1 MIDIYTTA
9 KVLGYEQLTGNAAA
23 NNLKNVPKTARFA
36 LIQVEGQPVRWRDD
50 GTNPTAAVGM
60 RLLPT
65 GEGMRYMGDL
75 NAIRFIEEAASGIVN
90 VTYYV

>member
-23 NNLKNVPKTARFA
+23 NALKNVPANVRFA

-50 GTNPTAAVGM
+50 GVNPTIAIGM

-75 NAIRFIEEAASGIVN
+75 KSLRFIEEAASGTVN

>member
-9 KVLGYEQLTGNAAA
+9 KVQGYEQLTGNAAA
-23 NNLKNVPKTARFA
+23 NGLKAVPANCRFA

-50 GTNPTAAVGM
+50 GTNPTIAIGM

-75 NAIRFIEEAASGIVN
+75 KSLRFIEEAASGTVN